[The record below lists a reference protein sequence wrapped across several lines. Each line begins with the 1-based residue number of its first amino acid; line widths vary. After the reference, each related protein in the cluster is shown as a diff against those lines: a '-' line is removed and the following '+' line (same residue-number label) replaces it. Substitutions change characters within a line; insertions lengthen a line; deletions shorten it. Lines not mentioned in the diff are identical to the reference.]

1 MPKSCVA
8 TDVGMPVLEPHRN
21 TFRAFAETVVPE
33 MAQLDASGW
42 DDVERTIEHALTR
55 RPPALRRQLGVLLR
69 AIELLPRVRYGRGF
83 ASLDGVQR
91 EKLIDAL
98 QRSPVKLLR
107 RGVWGLRT
115 LVFMGYY
122 TRAETMSDVGYRAHA
137 RGWDVR
143 PGSDRALSGIPMRD
157 GIEGGQE

>member
-1 MPKSCVA
+1 MN
-8 TDVGMPVLEPHRN
+8 TPVLEPHRN

-33 MAQLDASGW
+33 MAQLDPAGW

-55 RPPALRRQLGVLLR
+55 RPPAVRRQLSLLLH
-69 AIELLPRVRYGRGF
+69 AIEMLPRVRHGRGF
-83 ASLDGVQR
+83 AALDGVRR
-91 EKLIDAL
+91 EKLIDVL

-115 LVFMGYY
+115 LVLMGYY
-122 TRAETMSDVGYRAHA
+122 TRAETMSDVGYRAHV

-143 PGSDRALSGIPMRD
+143 PGSIRGHSGIPMRD
-157 GIEGGQE
+157 GIEE